1 MARKISFK
9 RDRKLSLRMYLTM
22 FGIGLLYAALGV
34 AMWQF
39 GLGWYYIIPII
50 LLFSVLQIWFSD
62 RIILG
67 ASGAKLVTP
76 EQEPRLHALVDKLV
90 ERAQLPKPKVA
101 VINSAALNAFATGK
115 SPKSAL
121 VAVTKGLMQLLNEEE
136 LEGVLAHELGHIK
149 QRDIL
154 VVGIANFLVAVTSFL
169 STVLFWNLLFGG
181 GRNRDNGS
189 APIFLLYL
197 VVLLVYFVGQ
207 MLVLAL
213 TRYREYLAD
222 HSGAELSGQ
231 PRALASALAKIH
243 NLNLKVPREQ
253 TARLQPASALCISPM
268 VPKNDLANA
277 FSTHPPVRKRIDR
290 LLALEKSG
298 TIDYKYSF
306 RGTGKRGSS
315 KTEKDYRYKWDKK

>member
-22 FGIGLLYAALGV
+22 FGIGLLYVALGV
-34 AMWQF
+34 ALWQF
-39 GLGWYYIIPII
+39 GLGWYYVIPII

-67 ASGAKLVTP
+67 ASGAQLVTP

-169 STVLFWNLLFGG
+169 STIIFWNLLFGG

-207 MLVLAL
+207 MLVTGTNSLPRVPGGPLRRGTERPAPRARLCVGKNPQPQSEGPSRTDGPATTRQRAL
-213 TRYREYLAD
+213 YLAD
-222 HSGAELSGQ
+222 
-231 PRALASALAKIH
+231 
-243 NLNLKVPREQ
+243 
-253 TARLQPASALCISPM
+253 
-268 VPKNDLANA
+268 
-277 FSTHPPVRKRIDR
+277 
-290 LLALEKSG
+290 G
-298 TIDYKYSF
+298 T
-306 RGTGKRGSS
+306 
-315 KTEKDYRYKWDKK
+315 